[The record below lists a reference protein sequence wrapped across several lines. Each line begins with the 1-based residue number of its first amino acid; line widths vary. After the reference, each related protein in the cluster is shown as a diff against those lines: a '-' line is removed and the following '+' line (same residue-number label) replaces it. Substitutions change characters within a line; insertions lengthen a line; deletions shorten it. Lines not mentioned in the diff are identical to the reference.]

1 MENKLKQIGDLE
13 KIVDTLRQDKKLIV
27 TTNGTFDILH
37 YAHVILLQKAKNQGD
52 VLIVLLN
59 SDASVKKNKGEK
71 RPIINQYERAM
82 MLSSLQCIDYVTIF
96 NEDTPLKYLE
106 IIKPEF
112 HVKGGSFIKERINQ
126 EKNLVE
132 RNKGVYI
139 VFELEEGFSTTGII
153 DKIMASYNS

>member
-82 MLSSLQCIDYVTIF
+82 MLSSLQCVDYVTIF

-106 IIKPEF
+106 IIKPDF
-112 HVKGGSFIKERINQ
+112 HVKGGSFIQERINQ

-153 DKIMASYNS
+153 DKIIASYNS

>member
-1 MENKLKQIGDLE
+1 ME
-13 KIVDTLRQDKKLIV
+13 KIVDSLRQDKKLIV

>member
-59 SDASVKKNKGEK
+59 SDASVKRNKGEK

-126 EKNLVE
+126 EKDLVE